1 MERDG
6 GAADDGGTCTRTV
19 PPRLVEVGMG
29 RSFHEDDEKKWA
41 ASEQPPHPRAM
52 DRERL
57 LDVLVPKVPTFRGCK
72 SSCSLRKPSAIDAS
86 KRAALHK
93 TAKTLDQLNH
103 KALAAD
109 IRKLLQTNAA

>member
-1 MERDG
+1 
-6 GAADDGGTCTRTV
+6 
-19 PPRLVEVGMG
+19 
-29 RSFHEDDEKKWA
+29 
-41 ASEQPPHPRAM
+41 M

-57 LDVLVPKVPTFRGCK
+57 LDVLVPKVPKVPTFRGCK
-72 SSCSLRKPSAIDAS
+72 SSCSLRKASAIDAS

-103 KALAAD
+103 KGLAAE